1 MYFNNSSEKRL
12 KGSHCPRR
20 MGEFSKL
27 YQDRISN
34 VRAESRGCL
43 KAASFL
49 FQFFELRCM
58 EIILRKRCR
67 DGTGWEK

>member
-1 MYFNNSSEKRL
+1 
-12 KGSHCPRR
+12 
-20 MGEFSKL
+20 MGEFNEL
-27 YQDRISN
+27 YQLRIISG
-34 VRAESRGCL
+34 RAESRGCL